1 MSKEQPVRSHYEE
14 LLLRAM
20 RAIDNQIA
28 REMQRT
34 PAELEEQ
41 GVKKWEPMEK
51 RAELTVSTVLDSLG
65 ENEIQVE
72 SVLVIAQALC
82 KVILLVSEDLGADGL
97 GKVRAEYFREAIKKI
112 ARDMQHGEK
121 ALQESDALN

>member
-28 REMQRT
+28 REMQRS
-34 PAELEEQ
+34 PAELEEH

-51 RAELTVSTVLDSLG
+51 RAELTVSTVLNSLG
-65 ENEIQVE
+65 DNEIQCE

-82 KVILLVSEDLGADGL
+82 KVIFLVTEDLGPDGL
-97 GKVRAEYFREAIKKI
+97 GKVRAEYFREAIRKI
-112 ARDMQHGEK
+112 TRDMQHADK